1 MLHSKTVLAFL
12 AAGVFALSA
21 CGSDDVTS
29 EDDARR
35 AYLGLHRMID
45 RALNLGM
52 DGYNAASSANIPTQ
66 EGAGDVTGTITV
78 SGQVDQ
84 GVSANKEMRLDI
96 DLVEYRDEILVEGDA
111 DAGIGVAITYDTD
124 SVDEAEGEGEIVVP
138 RIDLSLRNIP
148 NGTFTGT
155 VAGSF
160 AMTGDLEG
168 RVHLDLE
175 LAGEIEEV
183 PGSDEEIRRVPG
195 STTVQ
200 GVAESRYGEFVVD
213 LEI

>member
-1 MLHSKTVLAFL
+1 MLHSKTALAFL
-12 AAGVFALSA
+12 AAGVFTASA

-66 EGAGDVTGTITV
+66 ESTGDFTGTITV
-78 SGQVDQ
+78 SGKVDQ
-84 GVSANKEMRLDI
+84 GVSANKEMSLDI
-96 DLVEYRDEILVEGDA
+96 VLVEYRDEILIQGDA

-124 SVDEAEGEGEIVVP
+124 PEEEEAPP
-138 RIDLSLRNIP
+138 RVDLSLRNIP

-155 VAGSF
+155 VNGSF

-168 RVHLDLE
+168 HVHLDLE
-175 LAGEIEEV
+175 LAGDIEEV
-183 PGSDEEIRRVPG
+183 PGSDGEIRRVPG
-195 STTVQ
+195 ATTVQ